1 MIIAFRNTL
10 YVSQIIFLFFPH
22 PFSNFV
28 SKDQTMSVATSR
40 TGTENA
46 RIRIDHEKCTA
57 CGLCVKVCK
66 DFSLIIEDNILKI
79 NQKPL
84 FGCIGCGHCV
94 AVCPHDAI
102 MVNGRTLNPEDFSK
116 LEKDNLPDY
125 ESLNKLLLNRRST
138 RDFKDKP
145 VPQEIID
152 KILSMASTAPM
163 GLPPS
168 DVGVM
173 VMNSKEK
180 VKQFSF
186 DFIDLLER
194 MKWMVSPASL
204 TLMRPFMS
212 KDDYLLF
219 KSFVIPMVSFFTES
233 RKRDENYLLY
243 DAPLAMMFYGN
254 MSDPADPYIA
264 ATYATLA
271 AESLGLGACMIGSV
285 GPFLKNTGKDFK
297 RKYGLPSKMRDSIIV
312 IFGYPQVKFSK
323 TIKRSF
329 ERVYYV

>member
-1 MIIAFRNTL
+1 
-10 YVSQIIFLFFPH
+10 
-22 PFSNFV
+22 
-28 SKDQTMSVATSR
+28 MSVATSR

-46 RIRIDHEKCTA
+46 KISINQEKCTA

-66 DFSLIIEDNILKI
+66 DFSLIIEDNTLKI

-102 MVNGRTLNPEDFSK
+102 TVNGRTLNPEDFSK

-145 VPQEIID
+145 VPQEFID
-152 KILSMASTAPM
+152 KILAMASTAPM

-173 VMNSKEK
+173 VLNSKEK

-186 DFIDLLER
+186 DFIDLLDR

-204 TLMRPFMS
+204 ALMRPFMR

-254 MSDPADPYIA
+254 MSDPADPYIT

-297 RKYGLPSKMRDSIIV
+297 NKYGLPSKMRDSIIV

>member
-1 MIIAFRNTL
+1 
-10 YVSQIIFLFFPH
+10 
-22 PFSNFV
+22 
-28 SKDQTMSVATSR
+28 MSVATSR

-46 RIRIDHEKCTA
+46 IISINHEKCTA

-66 DFSLIIEDNILKI
+66 DFSLIIKDNTLKI

-84 FGCIGCGHCV
+84 FGCFGCGHCV

-102 MVNGRTLNPEDFSK
+102 IVTGRTLSPEDFSK

-138 RDFKDKP
+138 RDFKDRP
-145 VPQEIID
+145 IPQEIIN
-152 KILSMASTAPM
+152 KILEMASTAPM

-173 VMNSKEK
+173 VLNSKEK

-186 DFIDLLER
+186 DFIDLLDR

-204 TLMRPFMS
+204 ALMRPFMS

-243 DAPLAMMFYGN
+243 DAPLAMIFYGN

-297 RKYGLPSKMRDSIIV
+297 KKYGLPSKMRDSIIV
-312 IFGYPQVKFSK
+312 IFGYPQVKFSR
-323 TIKRSF
+323 TVKRSF
-329 ERVYYV
+329 EKVYYV

>member
-1 MIIAFRNTL
+1 
-10 YVSQIIFLFFPH
+10 
-22 PFSNFV
+22 
-28 SKDQTMSVATSR
+28 MSVATSR

-46 RIRIDHEKCTA
+46 IISINHEKCTA

-66 DFSLIIEDNILKI
+66 DFSLIIEDNTLKI

-84 FGCIGCGHCV
+84 FGCLGCGHCV

-102 MVNGRTLNPEDFSK
+102 AVNGRTLNPEDFSK
-116 LEKDNLPDY
+116 LEKGNLPDY
-125 ESLNKLLLNRRST
+125 ESLNQLLLNRRST
-138 RDFKDKP
+138 RDFKDRP
-145 VPQEIID
+145 VPQEIIN
-152 KILSMASTAPM
+152 KILEMASTAPM

-173 VMNSKEK
+173 VLNSKEK

-186 DFIDLLER
+186 DFIDLLDR

-204 TLMRPFMS
+204 ALMRPFMS

-312 IFGYPQVKFSK
+312 IFGYPQLKFSK

-329 ERVYYV
+329 ERVKYV